1 MIVSPDAAAL
11 IAACR
16 SPPAGTTCVAA
27 KVAEAEMNKTTR
39 AAILGERLR
48 RTAQVCGIDIMLRPK
63 CTGIDRTDCKNQV
76 VGMFRR
82 EGLTRSRRD
91 YTSARFGKVVRLL

>member
-27 KVAEAEMNKTTR
+27 KVAEAEMNKINR
-39 AAILGERLR
+39 IAKALVLGEKLR
-48 RTAQVCGIDIMLRPK
+48 
-63 CTGIDRTDCKNQV
+63 
-76 VGMFRR
+76 
-82 EGLTRSRRD
+82 
-91 YTSARFGKVVRLL
+91 